1 MVKKYEASKILST
14 LPQVAAPKQPDTTGL
29 QRRVSLKQAA
39 FSGALDAIAG
49 IAKTERVKE
58 IKTNAAKIVLEND
71 PLVVLSKSKDSMML
85 EDKAAYSLA
94 LQKLDADIQQDF
106 NETAQNIANTS
117 LQTGE
122 TSSVFQTRLNKHIND
137 SLQKIKDDGFN
148 SPTFELQ
155 IRETLGDKMSSFT
168 TKYSQQ
174 SFSNILSQ
182 TKKIAKDN
190 LTFARENYGY
200 DPTPGN
206 KKAYEESVK
215 TAVTNRITTFEN
227 ESLELNNEM
236 FSSFVSKL
244 KIELKGNITRDR
256 LIQMRGSI
264 ENFNARDK
272 KQKEMQFEMSSLI
285 NRKLNG
291 NVALSINVADAYQ
304 NNNINDAMSILA
316 PNMPV
321 DSLPVVNH
329 LVSLIANNQLSLGDL
344 GNMEEI
350 IKTYTTGPLGV
361 LIQKTDGVPL
371 VQNYNDAEIAQFRN
385 IAEKLLNKADKDRVS
400 FLENINNE
408 KQFVLNNNGTVNDGI
423 DSRLKYLP
431 FAKNLFTAEE
441 TKAVLGFMTDDTKSP
456 EDKLAFELN
465 FFQSVSSRTNKGDE
479 IFAGMYNSLETREEQ
494 QLFIKIQNKY
504 STYNNDLNTTFLQK
518 ASIGEKILTNP
529 DIQLDSGNAKAN
541 KLLIYETLVDRLPS
555 NYETNYDSD
564 FVAKNEL
571 VNEYLVGSFGHNKSY
586 TSGQVGT
593 AVNVVLNVNTNKNGE
608 QVGGFM
614 TLDDPAGSQIYIPKN
629 LDDGQTVV
637 TTNIISKVINRLADN
652 TPNKNPEQLNAV
664 FKTYIQEIDMNTG
677 QVFSGGTLPTEII
690 TPQFASQKA
699 KINTL
704 TAQQLFGSGFYKIIN
719 YDNDPT
725 KLVFAKEHDPLNHQ
739 NQQLL
744 QNPKN
749 GNILFLDVKF
759 FNDISKLLSATD
771 VINLDER
778 NEKLNKFFTKGPRYI
793 TEEKESYQIVSPGPQ
808 KFRRKRDEDNQ

>member
-1 MVKKYEASKILST
+1 MVKKYEASKVLST
-14 LPQVAAPKQPDTTGL
+14 LPQVATPRTPDTTGL
-29 QRRVSLKQAA
+29 QRSVLLKQQALA
-39 FSGALDAIAG
+39 GALDSIAG

-94 LQKLDADIQQDF
+94 LQKLDKDIKQDF
-106 NETAQNIANTS
+106 NETAQSIANTS
-117 LQTGE
+117 LQAGE
-122 TSSVFQTRLNKHIND
+122 TSNVFKARLNKHIND
-137 SLQKIKDDGFN
+137 SIQKIKDDGFN
-148 SPTFELQ
+148 SITFELD
-155 IRETLGDKMSSFT
+155 IREKLGEKMSSFT
-168 TKYSQQ
+168 TAYSKQ
-174 SFSNILSQ
+174 SFTNILAQ
-182 TKKIAKDN
+182 TKKVVKDN
-190 LTFARENYGY
+190 LIFTRENFGY

-206 KKAYEESVK
+206 KKAYEEAVK
-215 TAVTNRITTFEN
+215 TAIANRITTSES

-236 FSSFVSKL
+236 FSSFASKL
-244 KIELKGNITRDR
+244 KVELKGNVTRDR
-256 LIQMRGSI
+256 LVQMRGDI

-285 NRKLNG
+285 NTKLNG
-291 NVALSINVADAYQ
+291 NVALSNNVADVYQ
-304 NNNINDAMSILA
+304 NNNLNDAMSMLA
-316 PNMPV
+316 PKMPV

-329 LVSLIANNQLSLGDL
+329 LVSLIANNELSLGDL
-344 GNMEEI
+344 DSMDEI
-350 IKTYTTGPLGV
+350 VKTYTTGPLGA
-361 LIQKTDGVPL
+361 LIQKTNGVAL

-408 KQFVLNNNGTVNDGI
+408 KQFVLNANGTVNDGI

-441 TKAVLGFMTDDTKSP
+441 TKAVLGFMTDDTKSV

-465 FFQSVSSRTNKGDE
+465 FFESVSSRTNKGDE

-504 STYNNDLNTTFLQK
+504 STYNDNLNTTFLQK
-518 ASIGEKILTNP
+518 ASIGEKILSNP
-529 DIQLDSGNAKAN
+529 DIQLDTGNANAN
-541 KLLIYETLVDRLPS
+541 KLLINETLVDRLPF

-571 VNEYLVGSFGHNKSY
+571 VYEYLVGNFGHNKSY
-586 TSGQVGT
+586 TSEQVGT
-593 AVNVVLNVNTNKNGE
+593 AVNVVLNVNTNANGE

-614 TLDDPAGSQIYIPKN
+614 TLNDQAGSQIYIPKN
-629 LDDGQTVV
+629 LDDGQTLV
-637 TTNIISKVINRLADN
+637 TTNTISKVINRLADN
-652 TPNKNPEQLNAV
+652 TPNKNPEQLNEV

-690 TPQFASQKA
+690 TPQFASQEA
-699 KINTL
+699 KVNTL
-704 TAQQLFGSGFYKIIN
+704 TAQQLFGSGLYKIIN

-725 KLVFAKEHDPLNHQ
+725 KLVFVKEYDPLNHQ
-739 NQQLL
+739 DQQLL

-749 GNILFLDVKF
+749 GNILFLDIKF

-771 VINLDER
+771 IINLDER
-778 NEKLNKFFTKGPRYI
+778 TEKLNKFFTKGPRYMI
-793 TEEKESYQIVSPGPQ
+793 
-808 KFRRKRDEDNQ
+808 EDNQ